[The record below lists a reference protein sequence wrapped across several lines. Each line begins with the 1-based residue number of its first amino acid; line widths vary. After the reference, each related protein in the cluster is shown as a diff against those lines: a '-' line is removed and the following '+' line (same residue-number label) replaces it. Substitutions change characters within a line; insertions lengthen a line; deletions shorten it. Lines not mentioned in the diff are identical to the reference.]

1 MIQAKETQSA
11 GDNATAQLPEYEQ
24 RAIEQRE
31 VQSAEEKARDPAEL
45 RDFGEQRQRLYE
57 M

>member
-31 VQSAEEKARDPAEL
+31 VQSAEEKARDPVEL